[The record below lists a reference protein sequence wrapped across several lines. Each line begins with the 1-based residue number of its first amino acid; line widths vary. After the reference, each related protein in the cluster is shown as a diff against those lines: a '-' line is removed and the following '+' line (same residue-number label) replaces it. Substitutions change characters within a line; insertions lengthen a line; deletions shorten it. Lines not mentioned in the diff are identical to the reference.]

1 MKATQLLMLGL
12 VVVCASLTAFADT
25 VTFFNTDGMI
35 SSNSGRTTLTLSGSL
50 LTGFSGLATL
60 GIPDESVTYSS
71 CKATGCLG
79 TVNFTTGAKTGG
91 FLLSTSAAFGTGG
104 TITVTESNFTFSG
117 QLAPG
122 ATWTCTVTATQAC
135 NGTGGTWFFN
145 STVMGG
151 TLTVNGHT
159 FIIANAATIQV
170 TTSGAAPGNGLGKT
184 GPVTWVDAGGT
195 TTFPTPVPEPGS
207 LGLVGSGLVGLGALA
222 KRRTARHKS
231 SA

>member
-1 MKATQLLMLGL
+1 MKSKQLLMLGV

-25 VTFFNTDGMI
+25 VTFVNTDGMI
-35 SSNSGRTTLTLSGSL
+35 GSNTARTTLTMTNSL
-50 LTGFSGLATL
+50 LTGFSGLSSL
-60 GIPDESVTYSS
+60 GISDQSVIFSS

-79 TVNFTTGAKTGG
+79 TVNFTTGAKMGG
-91 FLLSTSAAFGTGG
+91 FLLSPSATFGTGG

-117 QLAPG
+117 QLTS
-122 ATWTCTVTATQAC
+122 ATWTCTVNSAQAC
-135 NGTGGTWFFN
+135 NGTGGTWFFDG
-145 STVMGG
+145 TILGG
-151 TLTVNGHT
+151 TLTINGHT
-159 FIIANAATIQV
+159 FAITTAATVQV
-170 TTSGAAPGNGLGKT
+170 TTSGAAPGNGLAKT

-222 KRRTARHKS
+222 KRRAARHKS